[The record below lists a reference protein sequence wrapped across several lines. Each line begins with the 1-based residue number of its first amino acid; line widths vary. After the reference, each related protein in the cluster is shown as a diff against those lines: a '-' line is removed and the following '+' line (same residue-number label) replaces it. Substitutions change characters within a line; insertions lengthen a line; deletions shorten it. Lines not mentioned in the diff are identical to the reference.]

1 MQVSIGSH
9 VKKIFWNYLKNEIYI
24 EMELK
29 SESEI
34 ETKYGAACQRQI
46 SD

>member
-1 MQVSIGSH
+1 MHVNIGSH
-9 VKKIFWNYLKNEIYI
+9 IKKIFLNYLQIETYI